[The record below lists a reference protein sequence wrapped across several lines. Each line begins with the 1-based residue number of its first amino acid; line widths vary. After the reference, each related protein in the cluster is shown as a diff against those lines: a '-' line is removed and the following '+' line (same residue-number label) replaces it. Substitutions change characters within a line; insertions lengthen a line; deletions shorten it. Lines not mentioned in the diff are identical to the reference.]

1 LWCIRSS
8 ANLTSVLPTGPF
20 LLVMALSLVLLVL
33 GHYRQPEKQVSS
45 DGDRYLTLGRGAA
58 VPYPFMWRWLVP
70 AVCRTSVS
78 RWRVCTDVHLF
89 ALPVLT
95 SCYLGHWEVR
105 ASAAV
110 FGGLLVCGFAG
121 IWRNNIRR
129 PVLVDPPALAWSLLS
144 AVLDL
149 NGHWEG
155 ALAVVVVAA
164 CMKETAPVY
173 AACFCLDPLLL
184 VGLVAPV
191 VRRVFWKGGEDTH
204 HSRALANPFGTARRA
219 HAERLFDPTVM
230 ILPWG
235 AGVLAVLAT
244 ERSVVVILVLALS
257 LAYGQLAVAGNT
269 VRLYQW
275 AAPAVAL
282 AAATVVP
289 PGWEAALLTAHLFNP
304 WAGDGR

>member
-1 LWCIRSS
+1 M
-8 ANLTSVLPTGPF
+8 T
-20 LLVMALSLVLLVL
+20 LSLVLLVL
-33 GHYRQPEKQVSS
+33 GHYRQTEKQLSS
-45 DGDRYLTLGRGAA
+45 DGDRYLTLGRGVA

-70 AVCRTSVS
+70 AVCRASEP

-95 SCYLGHWEVR
+95 SCYIAHWEVQP
-105 ASAAV
+105 SAAV

-121 IWRNNIRR
+121 VWRNNIRR
-129 PVLVDPPALAWSLLS
+129 PVLVDPPALVWSLLA

-149 NGHWEG
+149 HGQWVA
-155 ALAVVVVAA
+155 ALAVALVAA
-164 CMKETAPVY
+164 CVKETAPVY

-184 VGLVAPV
+184 AGLAAPV

-204 HSRALANPFGTARRA
+204 NSRALADPFGTARRA
-219 HAERLFDPTVM
+219 HAQHLFDPVVM
-230 ILPWG
+230 IAPWG

-244 ERSVVVILVLALS
+244 DRSVVPTLVLALL

-282 AAATVVP
+282 AAATVIP
-289 PGWEAALLTAHLFNP
+289 SGWEPALLTAHLFNP